1 MPVRLKLKGIK
12 GFGKKKKQTTGKTV
26 SSLGARLR
34 GLPSAMPRQVPAGRD
49 PDAMRYLALLADP
62 CNSALVPPTYAG
74 EGSGL
79 FVRTKNMF
87 TVGSSAQDCVLQFC
101 PSFLFYND
109 NGADGGFSPIEWG
122 STNTTGTPVS
132 TIYAESVSSKIFG
145 SATGAQQG
153 IAGTGRCL
161 AACVKVHYTGSELN
175 RSGIVYAG
183 LQNSPPLG
191 QTGATTLSAANIGN
205 SCPQIDRLGTR
216 VHEYRWVPSFVDES
230 FINLQQSTYNPASP
244 FTTASGNTLV
254 VAAVGFPSGSIMI
267 EVTACWEYNVNMV
280 QGAGLVTTANV
291 CKSPSTLND
300 VLRTIG
306 DVGKF
311 ALSPDGGKRI
321 VAAVSGAVKNIRD
334 VAHLG
339 AAFAS
344 VLI

>member
-1 MPVRLKLKGIK
+1 
-12 GFGKKKKQTTGKTV
+12 
-26 SSLGARLR
+26 
-34 GLPSAMPRQVPAGRD
+34 
-49 PDAMRYLALLADP
+49 
-62 CNSALVPPTYAG
+62 
-74 EGSGL
+74 
-79 FVRTKNMF
+79 MF

-122 STNTTGTPVS
+122 STNSTGTPVS